1 MNNLLILYN
10 PYYQDNV
17 IKEHLQILHDKGQ
30 VAFAKVKSKIND
42 QNNSFEKDL
51 DEIYTSTSKDSPLQ
65 LFLSDYANLFVAKVI
80 KVSKSLDD
88 ENLLPSYY
96 KEKNFNI
103 EQYFIIE
110 DLRELVREDFTTV
123 KNHYLS
129 NFTTPNYKNNSYA
142 IYGNSYIYPLIIK
155 QKNEIDYFLDE
166 TKYYLNVYKSQEY
179 LKIQDIFKKY
189 IFGNELFH
197 LLHPDS
203 ISNIICAEMEFD
215 ENKQDPLYDF
225 TSIIVKYSK
234 TLEYEIYDFCKKV
247 FLQLYQKDESI
258 KNISYSVQQK
268 AYTLSDF
275 FKHKPNI
282 GTMKF
287 LLINKQIQDLL
298 EIKCKN
304 FIIYEL
310 SKHINTLQDIRNVAV
325 HEKIPS
331 LEQTKKL
338 RNLILGID
346 TFSILKGILIQK
358 QRLDDKQ
365 VL

>member
-1 MNNLLILYN
+1 MNNILILYN

-17 IKEHLQILHDKGQ
+17 IKEHLQILLNKGQ
-30 VAFAKVKSKIND
+30 VAFAKIKSKIND

-51 DEIYTSTSKDSPLQ
+51 DEIYASTSKNNPLQ

-80 KVSKSLDD
+80 QVSKNLDD
-88 ENLLPSYY
+88 ESLLPNYY
-96 KEKNFNI
+96 KEKKLNI
-103 EQYFIIE
+103 ENYFIIE
-110 DLRELVREDFTTV
+110 DLRELVCEDFTTI

-129 NFTTPNYKNNSYA
+129 NFITPNYKNNSYA

-166 TKYYLNVYKSQEY
+166 SKHCLDIYKSQEY
-179 LKIQDIFKKY
+179 LKVQDIFKKY
-189 IFGNELFH
+189 IFGNKLFNM
-197 LLHPDS
+197 LHPDS
-203 ISNIICAEMEFD
+203 ISNLICAEIEFD
-215 ENKQDPLYDF
+215 ENKQNPLYDF

-234 TLEYEIYDFCKKV
+234 TLEYEIYDFCKKI

-258 KNISYSVQQK
+258 KNISYSVQQRS
-268 AYTLSDF
+268 YTLDDF

-287 LLINKQIQDLL
+287 LLIHRQIQNLL

-304 FIIYEL
+304 FIIYKL
-310 SKHINTLQDIRNVAV
+310 SKHINTLQDIRNAAV

-331 LEQTKKL
+331 IEQTKKL

-346 TFSILKGILIQK
+346 TFSVLKGILLQK
-358 QRLDDKQ
+358 QSLNNTQ